1 MNINDD
7 DVVVKDGGQHL
18 KNNMVRELSTFLHLL
33 QVDSGGAKDRHGIG
47 EIHTASAVL
56 FLELDLQTVDNHLPR
71 KDGVLG
77 VVLLSLK
84 QRAFRV
90 KIVVAVKNTVKDTV
104 SVTRSE
110 PLSLGSAEPKTS
122 HS

>member
-56 FLELDLQTVDNHLPR
+56 FLEFDLLDNYLPR

-77 VVLLSLK
+77 VILLSLK

-90 KIVVAVKNTVKDTV
+90 KIVVAVKNTE
-104 SVTRSE
+104 RH
-110 PLSLGSAEPKTS
+110 SLRHQE
-122 HS
+122 